1 MLVHLYIIIS
11 LFVFL
16 ISMLAGSSPEA
27 SIIKSAMIFITLVL
41 ITRTGMLL
49 LNVISFKGTKG
60 NQTDDTPTASPDNQ
74 MKKAA

>member
-16 ISMLAGSSPEA
+16 ISMLVGSSPEA
-27 SIIKSAMIFITLVL
+27 SIIKGAMIFITLVL

-49 LNVISFKGTKG
+49 LNVISVKGTTG